1 MDCFALPKA
10 KLAMTGWAT
19 FGLPQRFDESPR
31 NDDSV
36 ESLEIAFDSTRSA
49 ILVSCVRFVGCAGKY
64 ARNKACRL
72 LSADFSS
79 SREDYARD
87 ELPFFNALI
96 SL

>member
-10 KLAMTGWAT
+10 KLAMTRWAT
-19 FGLPQRFDESPR
+19 FELPQRFDESPR

-36 ESLEIAFDSTRSA
+36 ELLEIAFDSTRFA
-49 ILVSCVRFVGCAGKY
+49 ILVSCVRFVGCVGKY
-64 ARNKACRL
+64 ARDKTCCL

-87 ELPFFNALI
+87 
-96 SL
+96 